1 MIPVR
6 AANTNKVDSGMHVDL
21 SCGRMRVWHIAQIAV
36 NEGINCSAAWICRG
50 NVRNSPLGTSI
61 THNRQHH
68 HNSDMSQLRKTLHP
82 ANTGLSPAGIVLLVI
97 LMQLIL
103 ISTFLYLAEQK
114 LISIEPAELVVLLVY
129 SAVAVTVSLIVALM
143 RMRWVQSEN
152 RVRQRLLDIIDAI
165 PDPSSVRDMKG
176 KYVMWNKA
184 AESYHG
190 IKAEHVVGK
199 TPFDL
204 FPKEVAR
211 NLLELDAECAN
222 ANQPMLRRVV
232 LPPLYGKGNRVAQIR
247 SAPIQSASNSNASGN
262 IRGVVTILHD
272 ATESE
277 REATSL
283 RQLST
288 QLKMALDTS
297 GFGSWIWDLETDT
310 VTYSSQYRALLRY
323 TGKDFNKD
331 FEFRSRIH
339 PGDSDEVIAAAK
351 RTIQHNVAFNEVYR
365 LLCFDEQYR
374 YFHASGEGATDDAGR
389 RYFAGLLC
397 PLDRVAD

>member
-1 MIPVR
+1 
-6 AANTNKVDSGMHVDL
+6 
-21 SCGRMRVWHIAQIAV
+21 
-36 NEGINCSAAWICRG
+36 
-50 NVRNSPLGTSI
+50 
-61 THNRQHH
+61 
-68 HNSDMSQLRKTLHP
+68 MSQLRKTLHP
-82 ANTGLSPAGIVLLVI
+82 IDTGLSPAGIVLLVI
-97 LMQLIL
+97 LMQVIL
-103 ISTFLYLAEQK
+103 ISAFYYLAERK
-114 LISIEPAELVVLLVY
+114 LISFEPAELVVLLVY
-129 SAVAVTVSLIVALM
+129 SVIAVAVSLIVALM
-143 RMRWVQSEN
+143 RMRWMQSEN

-232 LPPLYGKGNRVAQIR
+232 LPPLYGKGQRVAQIR
-247 SAPIQSASNSNASGN
+247 SAPIQSASDSNASGN

-277 REATSL
+277 RETTSL
-283 RQLST
+283 RQLSA

-297 GFGSWIWDLETDT
+297 GFGSWTWDLKTNEQI
-310 VTYSSQYRALLRY
+310 YSPQYQALLRY
-323 TGKDFNKD
+323 EGKNFKDDFVFLD
-331 FEFRSRIH
+331 RVH
-339 PGDSDEVIAAAK
+339 PGDAEIVTSEAMRSIKENAAYD
-351 RTIQHNVAFNEVYR
+351 QVYR
-365 LLCFDEQYR
+365 LRCFDEEYR
-374 YFHASGEGATDDAGR
+374 YFHVSGQPVTDAQGKR
-389 RYFAGLLC
+389 QFAGLLC
-397 PLDRVAD
+397 PLNRNAA